1 MGDSSQKW
9 GMASI
14 FMLAYSP
21 YRPYDSAVILGS
33 ERGATSAEYAVMVAA
48 VAAVIVVAVSALGNT
63 TLHLFEP
70 IGTFFQTHH

>member
-1 MGDSSQKW
+1 VT
-9 GMASI
+9 I
-14 FMLAYSP
+14 
-21 YRPYDSAVILGS
+21 GS
-33 ERGATSAEYAVMVAA
+33 ERGATAAEYAVMVAA